1 VPFDNAE
8 YDTACVADPESFRQP
23 LTELFGQ
30 PPELLPASL
39 DEGFGRPD
47 QRWSL
52 KQQRRLRRLALKA
65 TAGVFLGRP
74 SCLLPAM
81 GGWTEAVAKALSLR
95 HWGVPFDALV
105 SVCGRATRWTGTG
118 PSWPW
123 DDLPSW
129 AAPSSGPSSS
139 PDTGWPTRSPP
150 EPWGRQSRCRP
161 P

>member
-1 VPFDNAE
+1 MPFDNAE

-81 GGWTEAVAKALSLR
+81 GGRTEAVAKALSLR

-105 SVCGRATRWTGTG
+105 SVCGRDALD
-118 PSWPW
+118 W
-123 DDLPSW
+123 DRAEL
-129 AAPSSGPSSS
+129 AV
-139 PDTGWPTRSPP
+139 GWPAIVGRTVKRPEQLPGHGLADAQPP
-150 EPWGRQSRCRP
+150 
-161 P
+161 